1 MPRVISYT
9 RFSTRRQAA
18 GDSYRRQTEAALRWC
33 KEHGHELDTTLR
45 LEDLG
50 VSGYSG
56 ANAKRGALGVLQL
69 MTLEGKLEAGTIL
82 VIEAFDRL
90 TRLPLP
96 DAYELL
102 LSLVNN
108 GLTIVTLSD
117 GKVWSKHTM
126 SSLESFLLSLVTL
139 YRGHQESEYKSQRLR
154 ETFAAHRRD
163 GSQQA
168 FGSAP
173 GWLTRSDKSAP
184 WQIIEERAESV
195 RKVFELAA
203 KGLGSKA
210 IAKVANDEKWTVPTR
225 LNLTGERWHAQMPGR
240 LLRNRAVLGEH
251 EHRIQ
256 THEARAEHWRGRGT
270 GIASVDY
277 YPRIISD
284 ELWHRA
290 RAAVEAHKVAPRR
303 DRHYF
308 NIFSGLMFC
317 GHCGAPIQRKTER
330 RGYSRG
336 QLVCA
341 DKLAGVTKCPT
352 GSALQTDEHLLLAI
366 FAEATAML
374 GSDETRKLEER
385 MAVLA
390 AQLKSKGEESER
402 IADAIAATGGRVSAL
417 IAKAEQLQEE
427 LNSLALQHE
436 TLAVELALT
445 SGGSDEL
452 DVGWIS
458 DACDMLY
465 EVSEAARDARASL
478 HLRIARLVETIW
490 LFPYEV
496 AMVRFKNGLMKPVPL
511 PPKQL
516 PSRAN
521 PDAKYHKPPARKIKP
536 QPLQLTALRG
546 ELVLPEPRRPV
557 PALQHKAAPLLYEP
571 EVTEAAQNGAE
582 AVGSCAPSRLAL

>member
-1 MPRVISYT
+1 MSRVISYT

-18 GDSYRRQTEAALRWC
+18 GDSYRRQTEAALKWC

-50 VSGYSG
+50 LSGYSG

-102 LSLVNN
+102 LSLINN
-108 GLTIVTLSD
+108 GLTIVTLDD

-126 SSLESFLLSLVTL
+126 SSLESFMLSLVTI
-139 YRGHQESEYKSQRLR
+139 YRGYQESEYKSQRLR
-154 ETFAAHRRD
+154 ETFAEHRRK
-163 GSQQA
+163 GSQEA

-203 KGLGSKA
+203 KGLGGKA
-210 IAKVANDEKWTVPTR
+210 IAKIANDEKWPVPTR
-225 LNLTGERWHAQMPGR
+225 LNLTGERWHAQMPGQ

-256 THEARAEHWRGRGT
+256 THEARAVHWRGRGT

-290 RAAVEAHKVAPRR
+290 RAAVESRKVAPRR

-317 GHCGAPIQRKTER
+317 GHCGAPIQRKIER
-330 RGYSRG
+330 RGWSRA

-341 DKLAGVTKCPT
+341 DKVAGATKCPT
-352 GSALQTDEHLLLAI
+352 SAALQTDEHLLLAI
-366 FAEATAML
+366 FAEATEML
-374 GSDETRKLEER
+374 GSNETRKLEER
-385 MAVLA
+385 IAVLDS
-390 AQLKSKGEESER
+390 QLKRLRDESER
-402 IADAIAATGGRVSAL
+402 IADAIATTGGRVTAL
-417 IAKAEQLQEE
+417 IRKAEQLQDE
-427 LNSLALQHE
+427 LLNRALQRE

-445 SGGSDEL
+445 ATGSDEL
-452 DVGWIS
+452 DVDWIS
-458 DACDMLY
+458 DARDMLY
-465 EVSEAARDARASL
+465 EVSDAARDARASL
-478 HLRIARLVETIW
+478 HLRIARLVDTIW

-516 PSRAN
+516 PSRAK

-536 QPLQLTALRG
+536 QPLQLKALRG
-546 ELVLPEPRRPV
+546 ELELPEPRRSR

-571 EVTEAAQNGAE
+571 EASGVAQNGAG
-582 AVGSCAPSRLAL
+582 AAG